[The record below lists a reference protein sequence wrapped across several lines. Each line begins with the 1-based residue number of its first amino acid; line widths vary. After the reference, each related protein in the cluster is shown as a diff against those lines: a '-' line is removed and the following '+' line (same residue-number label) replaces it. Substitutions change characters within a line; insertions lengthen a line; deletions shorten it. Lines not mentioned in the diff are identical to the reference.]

1 MEGLGRILRPWW
13 NHEQRVEEGIM
24 RDVIVITMPEM
35 FPGETEVVNTLF
47 ANGMQRL
54 HLRKPGAS
62 EQEMAEWIGRID
74 LPFRQKIIV
83 HDHHRLLRTMGLG
96 GIHLNARNPEAPAW
110 FSAERQKRRSVTL
123 SRSCHS
129 LEEIAQW
136 KDVCDY
142 LFLSPIFDSI
152 SKGGYTSAFTRETL
166 LQAYH
171 DGLFSKPVYALGG
184 VSADN
189 IRSIYDYGF
198 AGAAVIGSLW
208 QVHPFTTDTLVG
220 RLKELQGT

>member
-1 MEGLGRILRPWW
+1 M
-13 NHEQRVEEGIM
+13 M
-24 RDVIVITMPEM
+24 RDVIVITKPEM
-35 FPGETEVVNTLF
+35 FPGEADIVNTLF

-62 EQEMAEWIGRID
+62 EEEMAEWIGRID
-74 LPFRQKIIV
+74 LPFRQRIIV

-136 KDVCDY
+136 KGVCDY

-208 QVHPFTTDTLVG
+208 QVHPFTTDNLVG

>member
-1 MEGLGRILRPWW
+1 M
-13 NHEQRVEEGIM
+13 M

-35 FPGETEVVNTLF
+35 FPGEADMVNTLF

-54 HLRKPGAS
+54 HLRKLGAS

-74 LPFRQKIIV
+74 LPFRQRIIV

-136 KDVCDY
+136 KGVCDY

>member
-1 MEGLGRILRPWW
+1 M
-13 NHEQRVEEGIM
+13 M
-24 RDVIVITMPEM
+24 RDVIVITKPEM
-35 FPGETEVVNTLF
+35 FPGEADMVNTLF

-62 EQEMAEWIGRID
+62 EEEMAEWIGRID
-74 LPFRQKIIV
+74 LPFRQRIIV

-136 KDVCDY
+136 KGVCDY

-184 VSADN
+184 VSAYN

>member
-1 MEGLGRILRPWW
+1 M
-13 NHEQRVEEGIM
+13 M
-24 RDVIVITMPEM
+24 RDVIVITKPEM
-35 FPGETEVVNTLF
+35 FPGEAEVVNTLF

-74 LPFRQKIIV
+74 LPFRQRIIV

-136 KDVCDY
+136 KGVCDY

-208 QVHPFTTDTLVG
+208 QVHPFTTDNLVG

>member
-1 MEGLGRILRPWW
+1 M
-13 NHEQRVEEGIM
+13 M
-24 RDVIVITMPEM
+24 RDVIVITKPEM

-74 LPFRQKIIV
+74 LPFRQRIIV

-96 GIHLNARNPEAPAW
+96 GTHLNARNPEAPAW

-136 KDVCDY
+136 KGVCDY

-152 SKGGYTSAFTRETL
+152 SKGGYTSAFPRETL
-166 LQAYH
+166 LLAYH
-171 DGLFSKPVYALGG
+171 AGLFSKPVYALGG

-208 QVHPFTTDTLVG
+208 QVHPFTTDNLVG